1 MLNFSYNILSMK
13 IAIVI
18 PVLLCC
24 FLSAAAQQ
32 HPKTLLEIVKENKAE
47 KIKQPILIPDKILLF
62 APKAKLLATTS
73 KGKIY
78 ALPLDNMPCFVP
90 DNNTLIAMPLKGWP
104 VCGSNLMPNASKV
117 TTIIPE
123 RTKGS
128 MAFKDRFQKKYITPY
143 SPAK

>member
-1 MLNFSYNILSMK
+1 MK
-13 IAIVI
+13 HAIVI
-18 PVLLCC
+18 PVLLFS

-32 HPKTLLEIVKENKAE
+32 QPKTLLEIVREKKAE
-47 KIKQPILIPDKILLF
+47 KIKPPVITLEKIHST
-62 APKAKLLATTS
+62 APKAKLLAATS

-90 DNNTLIAMPLKGWP
+90 DNNSLIAIPAKGWP
-104 VCGSNLMPNASKV
+104 VCGGNLMPNASTV